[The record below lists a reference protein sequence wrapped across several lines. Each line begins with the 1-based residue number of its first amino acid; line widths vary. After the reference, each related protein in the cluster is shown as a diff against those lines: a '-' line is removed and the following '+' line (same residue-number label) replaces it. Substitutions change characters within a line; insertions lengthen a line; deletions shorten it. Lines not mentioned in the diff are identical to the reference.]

1 MVRPRDPCFMFDLSS
16 LVSTELPLPADILRD
31 YTLESKI
38 KVERALMD
46 LRECLREAV
55 RDRDCCREL
64 VNTLMEDTEEMSSV
78 HESEFATLR
87 AKLDWRGPALLG
99 TEAECVQLRS

>member
-31 YTLESKI
+31 YTLEFKI

-64 VNTLMEDTEEMSSV
+64 VNTLMEDIEEMSSV

-87 AKLDWRGPALLG
+87 AKLDWKGLAPPS
-99 TEAECVQLRS
+99 TEAVCVLLRS

>member
-31 YTLESKI
+31 HTLESKI

-55 RDRDCCREL
+55 RDRDYCREL
-64 VNTLMEDTEEMSSV
+64 ANTFMEDIEEMSSV

-87 AKLDWRGPALLG
+87 AKLDWRGPAPLG

>member
-1 MVRPRDPCFMFDLSS
+1 
-16 LVSTELPLPADILRD
+16 
-31 YTLESKI
+31 
-38 KVERALMD
+38 MD
-46 LRECLREAV
+46 LREAV

-64 VNTLMEDTEEMSSV
+64 ANTLMEDIEEISSV

-87 AKLDWRGPALLG
+87 AKLDWRGPAFLG

>member
-64 VNTLMEDTEEMSSV
+64 ANTLMEDIEEMSIV

-87 AKLDWRGPALLG
+87 AKLDWRGPAPLSI
-99 TEAECVQLRS
+99 EAECVQLRF

>member
-55 RDRDCCREL
+55 RDRDCYREL
-64 VNTLMEDTEEMSSV
+64 ADTLMEDIEEMSSV
-78 HESEFATLR
+78 QESELATLR
-87 AKLDWRGPALLG
+87 AELDRKGPAPLG
-99 TEAECVQLRS
+99 IEVECV